1 MDACTSRYQYSAL
14 TTKTREKP
22 ITKLLEVF
30 VTVCTSLDYTQ
41 YCLRRD
47 ACVQWQ
53 ETSSTLLLQIYSS
66 LFAKNGSNKKTK
78 QKLNSDV

>member
-30 VTVCTSLDYTQ
+30 VTVCASLDYPQ
-41 YCLRRD
+41 YCLRRVCPM
-47 ACVQWQ
+47 AGNFFHTF
-53 ETSSTLLLQIYSS
+53 TSDI
-66 LFAKNGSNKKTK
+66 FIFIR
-78 QKLNSDV
+78 QKW